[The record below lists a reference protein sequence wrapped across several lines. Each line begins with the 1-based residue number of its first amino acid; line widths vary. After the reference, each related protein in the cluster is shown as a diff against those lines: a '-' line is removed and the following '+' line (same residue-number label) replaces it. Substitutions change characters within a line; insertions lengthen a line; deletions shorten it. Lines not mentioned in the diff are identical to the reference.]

1 MPKNMS
7 PEGLTAPRNFEMD
20 QMVKVGSLDSIA
32 EGLSDRLQQYLLA
45 LTEHWSDDEGL
56 HRYPFE
62 RELEK
67 ELGDVVRKALI
78 DECLSQM

>member
-1 MPKNMS
+1 MAKYMS

-20 QMVKVGSLDSIA
+20 QTVTVGSLESIA
-32 EGLSDRLQQYLLA
+32 EGLSQRIEQYILA
-45 LTEHWSDDEGL
+45 QVEHWSDDEGL

-67 ELGDVVRKALI
+67 ELGDVVRKALL